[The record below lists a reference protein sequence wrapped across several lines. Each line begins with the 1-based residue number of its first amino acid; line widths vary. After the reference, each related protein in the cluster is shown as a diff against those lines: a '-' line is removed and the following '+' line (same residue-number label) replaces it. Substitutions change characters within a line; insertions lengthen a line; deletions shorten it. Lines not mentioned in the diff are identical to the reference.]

1 VSTTTEKSGSQGP
14 GLLVR
19 ILWFVFLGWWLAGLA
34 NVIGYLL
41 CLTIVGL
48 PAGFMLFNRI
58 PSILTLRPRTIHT
71 TTTIGDDGIVHVSET
86 IVTQRNF
93 FLRAL
98 WFLVI
103 GWWFGAIWSVIAF
116 TLCVLVI
123 TLPFGV
129 MAYNRLPAVMTLRRY

>member
-1 VSTTTEKSGSQGP
+1 VTEKTGSQGP

-34 NVIGYLL
+34 NLLGYLL
-41 CLTIVGL
+41 CLTIIGL

-58 PSILTLRPRTIHT
+58 PSILTLRPRTVHMT
-71 TTTIGDDGIVHVSET
+71 TTVGDDGAVYVTEAIVE
-86 IVTQRNF
+86 QRGF
-93 FLRAL
+93 FLRAI

-103 GWWFGAIWSVIAF
+103 GWWLGAIWSAVAF

-123 TLPFGV
+123 TLPLGV